1 MRNPFKKLLPKKF
14 LGVDIGTSSIKLV
27 EISKFGY
34 RKKLENY
41 GQVESS
47 IFYDKPFRTQEKT
60 SLLLSNQEISKAILA
75 IVEEAKIKTKNAV
88 FSIPDFSSFFTNF
101 TLPPMTKDELPQ
113 SIKYEAKQ
121 HIPVPLTEV
130 VLDWQI
136 IETKP
141 VDKQQAIF
149 KVLLAA
155 VPNEIINQYQE
166 IAKTAGLE
174 LLALEAEVF
183 SLIRAL
189 ANNHDKKLIGVIDIG
204 VQSTTCS
211 IVDQGALKI
220 SHSFDISDNNFVSTI
235 SNAMNIDMK
244 KAEELKKQYGISH
257 DNQEIKQ
264 ILSPL
269 IDIIVREVKEIFDN
283 FQRQEKK
290 QVEKI
295 ILAGGPAL
303 IPGLKEY
310 FKESFNGKEV
320 EIGNPFNGML
330 YPPNL
335 EQILIEIGP
344 SFAIAVGAALRKL

>member
-1 MRNPFKKLLPKKF
+1 M
-14 LGVDIGTSSIKLV
+14 
-27 EISKFGY
+27 
-34 RKKLENY
+34 
-41 GQVESS
+41 
-47 IFYDKPFRTQEKT
+47 
-60 SLLLSNQEISKAILA
+60 AI
-75 IVEEAKIKTKNAV
+75 IEEAKIKTKHAV

-113 SIKYEAKQ
+113 SIKYEARQ

-141 VDKQQAIF
+141 VDKKQAIF
-149 KVLLAA
+149 KILLAA

-174 LLALEAEVF
+174 LIALEAEVF

-189 ANNHDKKLIGVIDIG
+189 TNNHEKKLIGVVDIG

-211 IVDQGALKI
+211 IVDQEALKI

-235 SNAMNIDMK
+235 SKGLNIDLK
-244 KAEELKKQYGISH
+244 QAEELKKQYGISQ
-257 DNQEIKQ
+257 DDQGVKE

-283 FQRQEKK
+283 FQHQEKK

-303 IPGLKEY
+303 TPGLKEY
-310 FKESFNGKEV
+310 FQESFNGKQV
-320 EIGNPFNGML
+320 EIGNPFAGMV
-330 YPPNL
+330 YPPFL
-335 EQILIEIGP
+335 EQSLIEMGP